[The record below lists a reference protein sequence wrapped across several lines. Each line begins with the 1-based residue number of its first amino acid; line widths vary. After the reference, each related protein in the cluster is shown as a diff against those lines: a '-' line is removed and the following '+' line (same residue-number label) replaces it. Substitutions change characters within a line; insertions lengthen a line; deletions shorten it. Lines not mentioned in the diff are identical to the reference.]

1 MATSIRYTQ
10 RRNDWEDQKC
20 IVSGLC
26 ILDDVLRVSDTT
38 LRTLLQ
44 NWKTNETLKS
54 PDEFYSCDEDADC
67 SAYESGVEYDID
79 IPLGQVFLGQT
90 TY

>member
-10 RRNDWEDQKC
+10 RRNYWEDQKC
-20 IVSGLC
+20 INSGLD

-44 NWKTNETLKS
+44 NWKTNETRES
-54 PDEFYSCDEDADC
+54 QEEFYSCDEDADC
-67 SAYESGVEYDID
+67 DAFENGVKYDTD
-79 IPLGQVFLGQT
+79 IPLGLVFLGLT